1 MKPAANMI
9 KRISITAGLSLAGL
23 LSVSAYANDFDDTA
37 TVISSTPIYER
48 VSVPRQQCWTEQVA
62 SYEERRVNRVVY
74 NDAYNQNY
82 DQTYNDRSEYNRAS
96 SGIGAGTVLGAVI
109 GGALG
114 HQFGHSSGGRDRG
127 TAVGAILGGIVGN
140 SAENNYR
147 NDGNYRRASAYS
159 SPREVVDVERVPV
172 TRDVQRCQTVADS
185 RDEVR
190 GYDVRYRYHGRDYS
204 TRLAYD
210 PGSTLQ
216 VDVNVRPVS
225 RRESRYESRN
235 ESREESRPDARYESR
250 YESRN
255 PSRNPTPVYSRTY

>member
-1 MKPAANMI
+1 MKPAANTI
-9 KRISITAGLSLAGL
+9 KRVSAIAGLSVAGL
-23 LSVSAYANDFDDTA
+23 LSVGAYANDFNDTA
-37 TVISSTPIYER
+37 TVISSIPVYER
-48 VSVPRQQCWTEQVA
+48 VSAPRQQCWTEQVA

-74 NDAYNQNY
+74 NDAYNNSYNNSY
-82 DQTYNDRSEYNRAS
+82 DNRGEYNRGG

-109 GGALG
+109 GGVIG

-140 SAENNYR
+140 SAENNNR
-147 NDGNYRRASAYS
+147 NDGNYRNASAYS

-172 TRDVQRCQTVADS
+172 TRDVQRCRTVADI

-190 GYDVRYRYHGRDYS
+190 GYDVRYRYHGREYT
-204 TRLAYD
+204 TRLPYD

-225 RRESRYESRN
+225 RRESRYEQRSDPDDA
-235 ESREESRPDARYESR
+235 RPDSR
-250 YESRN
+250 YESRDELRY